1 MKTNRIISIMRD
13 GIERYFP
20 SAIARRTALLF
31 LIGGILAFLI
41 IPEVFLAR
49 AVQSKAVKMNNRLTE
64 LTALGKEYVFIKER
78 VDAVQKKSSLT
89 RVNSVTASFDSIITA
104 LGMKAKMKTV
114 KSIGSRNPNETLT
127 EEKAEILLEGVT
139 MNELVNLFVEINSA
153 PVMLSVKKAY
163 MRKTFENPELLNVSI
178 TIALYTPEKKKPG
191 A

>member
-114 KSIGSRNPNETLT
+114 KSSRFIAPM
-127 EEKAEILLEGVT
+127 IL
-139 MNELVNLFVEINSA
+139 
-153 PVMLSVKKAY
+153 
-163 MRKTFENPELLNVSI
+163 
-178 TIALYTPEKKKPG
+178 KPG
-191 A
+191 VGMPPMDAGSEGLYIGYP